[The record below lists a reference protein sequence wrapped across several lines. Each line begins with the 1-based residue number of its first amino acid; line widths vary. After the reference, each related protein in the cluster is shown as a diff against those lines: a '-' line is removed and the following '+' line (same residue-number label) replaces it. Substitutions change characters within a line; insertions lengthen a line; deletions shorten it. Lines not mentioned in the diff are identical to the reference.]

1 MSFVTRKYTINLLMS
16 EVQSL
21 TASQA
26 SSVSSIVQALSPR
39 AGARSAKI
47 AALTS
52 YVGGNVARVISNS
65 SLGRTPRARLLKA
78 LRNRKT
84 GAFDSSN

>member
-1 MSFVTRKYTINLLMS
+1 MSFVTNKYTINLLMS

-21 TASQA
+21 TSSQ
-26 SSVSSIVQALSPR
+26 VSSFDSIVEALSPR
-39 AGARSAKI
+39 AGVRSAKI
-47 AALTS
+47 AALSS
-52 YVGGNVARVISNS
+52 YVGGSVARVLGNT

-84 GAFDSSN
+84 SGSAA